1 MISLQY
7 SLARCSLPSQLTP
20 ARHPEATAIVQ
31 GLRRIVHALERYSRE
46 VRRDYGLTAP
56 QLWALAT
63 LHRHGPVT
71 TGRLAAALHVHQ
83 SSASVLLQRMER
95 RGLVRR
101 SRARED
107 RRRVRVEL
115 TERGAAL
122 AREAPQPAQGRL
134 LHALAGMPLA
144 RVREIRGAV
153 DDLVK
158 AMEADRVEARFFF
171 SDG

>member
-1 MISLQY
+1 MRCPLSSL
-7 SLARCSLPSQLTP
+7 LTP
-20 ARHPEATAIVQ
+20 ARHTEATAIVQ

-46 VRRDYGLTAP
+46 IRRDHGLTAP

-63 LHRHGPVT
+63 LQQDGPTT
-71 TGRLAAALHVHQ
+71 TGDLAQALHVHQ

-101 SRARED
+101 TRARPD

-122 AREAPQPAQGRL
+122 VREAPPPAQGRL
-134 LHALAGMPLA
+134 MHGLAGLPLA
-144 RVREIRGAV
+144 RVREIRSAV
-153 DDLVK
+153 DELVR
-158 AMEADRVEARFFF
+158 AMEVERVEARPFFT
-171 SDG
+171 DD